1 MDSFYPLNVACV
13 ARNTRD
19 AVVVTLD
26 VPDNLRSTFS
36 FRPGQYLT
44 FRARIDGQD
53 LRRSY
58 SICAAPH
65 DGLLRVA
72 IKRHDDGL
80 FSNWANEH
88 LVAGTRLDV
97 MPPDG
102 HFTVEFSP
110 KNSRSYA
117 AFAVGSGITPIM
129 SLIKSALNVEPGSRS
144 EEHTSE
150 LQSLMRI
157 SYAVF

>member
-53 LRRSY
+53 LRRSS

-72 IKRHDDGL
+72 IKRPHDGL
-80 FSNWANEH
+80 FSHWENEN
-88 LVAGTRLDV
+88 LVAGTRLAV
-97 MPPDG
+97 MPTDR
-102 HFTVEFSP
+102 HFPVQFRNED
-110 KNSRSYA
+110 R
-117 AFAVGSGITPIM
+117 
-129 SLIKSALNVEPGSRS
+129 
-144 EEHTSE
+144 
-150 LQSLMRI
+150 Q
-157 SYAVF
+157 